1 MNRHRPS
8 PTVAWPYRPRNTRP
22 TAEPPF
28 EAPFGD
34 DGFDDAAARL
44 AGPGRDLQQ
53 TMAAMVR
60 NAVAQ
65 TATAFT
71 SA

>member
-1 MNRHRPS
+1 MNRNTPS
-8 PTVAWPYRPRNTRP
+8 PTVVWPYRPRNTHQA
-22 TAEPPF
+22 AEPPF
-28 EAPFGD
+28 EAPRGD

-60 NAVAQ
+60 IALAQ
-65 TATAFT
+65 TELAH
-71 SA
+71 

>member
-1 MNRHRPS
+1 MNRHTPS
-8 PTVAWPYRPRNTRP
+8 PTVVWPYRPRNTRP
-22 TAEPPF
+22 AAESPPRL
-28 EAPFGD
+28 ERGD

-60 NAVAQ
+60 IALAQ
-65 TATAFT
+65 TDLAH
-71 SA
+71 

>member
-1 MNRHRPS
+1 MNRHTPS
-8 PTVAWPYRPRNTRP
+8 PTVVWPYRPRNTRLS
-22 TAEPPF
+22 AESPL
-28 EAPFGD
+28 EAPRGD

-60 NAVAQ
+60 IALAQ
-65 TATAFT
+65 TDMAH
-71 SA
+71 

>member
-8 PTVAWPYRPRNTRP
+8 PTVAWPCRPRNTRLA
-22 TAEPPF
+22 AEPPLG
-28 EAPFGD
+28 AQRGD
-34 DGFDDAAARL
+34 EGFDDAAARL

-65 TATAFT
+65 SDTAFT

>member
-1 MNRHRPS
+1 MNRHTPS
-8 PTVAWPYRPRNTRP
+8 PAVVWPYRPRNTRSA
-22 TAEPPF
+22 AEPSPRLDR
-28 EAPFGD
+28 GD

-60 NAVAQ
+60 IALAQ
-65 TATAFT
+65 TDLAH
-71 SA
+71 